1 LSCGFTPQ
9 TRQYIDVFA
18 TCASETSA
26 ETRLPSDHAHA
37 IKKSKKSARK
47 VFEHKPMDHRTE
59 LSAHIKT
66 AAAALG
72 FDLVG
77 LTSSAPLAHGGRFR
91 AWVEQGFAGEMGY
104 MSRDVD
110 KRIDPTQ
117 VLPDARSII
126 VVAMNYYT
134 APEATGH
141 TQGRGWISRYAWGQ
155 DYHGILGDKLET
167 LVAHIRAM
175 EGADLQARWYVD
187 TGPILERELAWRAG
201 LGWPGKNTNLINRQ
215 TGSWLFLGA
224 ILLNREL
231 VYDTPA
237 TEHCGSCTRCLVACP
252 TGALVAPGVLDA
264 RRCIAYL
271 TIELRGPIPRALRP
285 LVGTHIF
292 GCDICQAVCPW
303 NRRPPVA
310 PEPSF
315 LPRAGFAT
323 PELIPWLGLSEEA
336 FRAQFRDSP
345 VKRAKRR
352 GLLRNV
358 AVALGN
364 LRDPRAIPAL
374 QGALLDAE
382 PLVRSH
388 AAWALG
394 RIGGLKAQQALRA
407 ALNTETRSDVREELR
422 LALAE
427 LASEDER
434 CSPVGGAPYPL
445 GGS

>member
-1 LSCGFTPQ
+1 
-9 TRQYIDVFA
+9 
-18 TCASETSA
+18 
-26 ETRLPSDHAHA
+26 LPSDHAHA

-66 AAAALG
+66 TAAALG

-117 VLPDARSII
+117 VLPNARSII
-126 VVAMNYYT
+126 VVAINYYT

-271 TIELRGPIPRALRP
+271 TIEHRGPVSTELRP
-285 LVGTHIF
+285 KLGEWVF
-292 GCDICQAVCPW
+292 GCDVCQEVCPY
-303 NRRPPVA
+303 NASTRGRPSGWPEFEPRPAVGARVDPVW
-310 PEPSF
+310 
-315 LPRAGFAT
+315 LL
-323 PELIPWLGLSEEA
+323 ELDDAAYREA
-336 FRAQFRDSP
+336 FRGSP
-345 VKRAKRR
+345 MKRAKRR
-352 GLLRNV
+352 GLARNAAYV
-358 AVALGN
+358 LGN
-364 LRDPRAIPAL
+364 VDGGPEAAAALERAARDDP
-374 QGALLDAE
+374 E
-382 PLVRSH
+382 PLVRD
-388 AAWALG
+388 AAEWAL
-394 RIGGLKAQQALRA
+394 RR
-407 ALNTETRSDVREELR
+407 RSEPS
-422 LALAE
+422 A
-427 LASEDER
+427 
-434 CSPVGGAPYPL
+434 
-445 GGS
+445 